1 MDGEVPLGN
10 TAVRRCLLRVYYD
23 AVVGDFSP
31 LVRIELTVS
40 LLPVLSRTIGRG
52 YL

>member
-23 AVVGDFSP
+23 AVVGDFS